1 MGDPAQ
7 IPPVGRPDCIPF
19 RDELADFYKVQ
30 TIQLKQIMRQKDGNA
45 IIDASVKIRTDLGVS
60 SNPVSLETNL
70 NEKGEGIQFLNLNLE
85 ETRKEFSSILERYF
99 KTKDF
104 EKDSEYA
111 KIIAWRNKTVA
122 SMNGIIR
129 KVIYGEESLSSK
141 ILIGEKLIANTPIIE
156 GEIIIFNTNDEF
168 TVERF
173 DIKCKNHRF
182 VISDDPDADPFS
194 IDLQYYSTTVSYL
207 NEDDDV
213 ERKTINILHEDSE
226 DEFNKLANL
235 LKLKAIRKAGKDKS
249 WIQYYNFL
257 RRFADVN
264 YAYAITCH
272 KSQGSTYNTT
282 FVLEDDIDMNLD
294 IVERNRIKYTAY
306 TRASKKVYILKRF

>member
-1 MGDPAQ
+1 
-7 IPPVGRPDCIPF
+7 
-19 RDELADFYKVQ
+19 
-30 TIQLKQIMRQKDGNA
+30 
-45 IIDASVKIRTDLGVS
+45 
-60 SNPVSLETNL
+60 
-70 NEKGEGIQFLNLNLE
+70 
-85 ETRKEFSSILERYF
+85 
-99 KTKDF
+99 
-104 EKDSEYA
+104 
-111 KIIAWRNKTVA
+111 
-122 SMNGIIR
+122 MNGVIR
-129 KVIYGEESLSSK
+129 KVIYGDESLESK
-141 ILIGEKLIANTPIIE
+141 ILVGEKLIANTPIIE

-168 TVERF
+168 TVDKFE
-173 DIKCKNHRF
+173 IKSKNHRF
-182 VISDDPDADPFS
+182 IISDDPDANPFS
-194 IDLQYYSTTVSYL
+194 IDLQYYSTSVSYL
-207 NEDDDV
+207 NEDDEV

-226 DEFNKLANL
+226 NEFNKLANL
-235 LKLKAIRKAGKDKS
+235 LKLRAIRKSGKDKS